1 MIERSSLTNKN
12 KNQFEIIKASSEID
26 NQWLSYISE
35 HKNAVIYHHP
45 LWLKA
50 LELETKNPVLRIVCK
65 DSQGKISGVLPIQY
79 TRGMPLNA
87 WGLVASPRIS
97 SLPRTP
103 VAGVLSDN
111 AEITK
116 RLIHFVINDAESK
129 GKFNFQLKTLLPE
142 MYDNIEELI
151 KVPWRENHFLELP
164 LDENSLRFGNS
175 RNHRRIKWAIN
186 KAVKSGVCIRE
197 AESEEDL
204 KRWYKLYLLASQWHT
219 VPARSFIF
227 FKSLWSLMKDK
238 GLFQLLLAEFNEGGK
253 KKIIAGSVFLMFNQ
267 TVFYSFNGR
276 DTNYLNLRPNDY
288 LQWEAIHQACREE
301 FKYYDMGEV
310 SGGQT
315 GLADFKS
322 KWGCKVRQIFHYY
335 ASHQINSDKIDLNQA
350 AGGNL
355 LTHIWRKL
363 PLKLTEKLGVYINN
377 RL

>member
-1 MIERSSLTNKN
+1 LTNKN

-35 HKNAVIYHHP
+35 HNNAEIYHHP
-45 LWLKA
+45 LWLKV
-50 LELETKNPVLRIVCK
+50 LELETNNPLLRIVCK
-65 DSQGKISGVLPIQY
+65 DQQGKIAGVLPMQF
-79 TRGMPLNA
+79 TRGMPINFGGFLA
-87 WGLVASPRIS
+87 KRRIS

-103 VAGVLSDN
+103 TAGVLADN
-111 AEITK
+111 DEITK
-116 RLIHFVINDAESK
+116 RLIHFVINDMDLK
-129 GKFNFQLKTLLPE
+129 RKFYIQLKTPVPE
-142 MYDNIEELI
+142 MYDNIEGLH
-151 KVPWRENHFLELP
+151 KVAWRDNYLLKLP
-164 LDENSLRFGNS
+164 SDENSLMFGSS

-186 KAVKSGVCIRE
+186 KAIKSGVIIRE

-204 KRWYKLYLLASQWHT
+204 MQWYKLYLLTSQWYT
-219 VPARSFIF
+219 IPARSFIF
-227 FKSLWSLMKDK
+227 FKTLWSLMKDK

-288 LQWEAIHQACREE
+288 LQWEAIHQAYREG
-301 FKYYDMGEV
+301 FKYYNMGEV

-322 KWGCKVRQIFHYY
+322 KWGCEVGQIFHYY
-335 ASHQINSDKIDLNQA
+335 ASHQISSDKIDLNH
-350 AGGNL
+350 AGKGNL

-363 PLKLTEKLGVYINN
+363 PVNLTEKLGSYLNN